1 VDCLTYYFSISF
13 DSIFHSKDN
22 HLKCIFN
29 FLVMYEDFSKCVK
42 EFVGDFLNVV
52 SEDKRPVKIV
62 GNLDADGITSVSLLA
77 KAFSRKGIKY
87 AVSIIKQINNEF
99 LKSLK
104 NEDYGVII
112 FVDLGSGYINQINE
126 ELDKEVFI
134 LDHHFPEIKENKLGK
149 IRQINPHIHGIDG
162 TKQVSAAGVTYFFT
176 KTLDKRNV
184 DLSYLA
190 LVGAIGDV
198 QENLG
203 FKGLNEKI
211 LEDAVDNGLVEVK
224 ETLRVFGMQ
233 TKPIHKALEYSTNPY
248 IPGVTGN
255 EKGAIKFIEDAGI
268 KIYDNLKEFRRLVSL
283 TKQELDKL
291 VTAIDLKKG
300 VNSLEPLVGPVFL
313 LKGES
318 DDSLKKDLREFSTLL
333 NSCGK
338 MGWPSLGVGV
348 CMGDVMASKK
358 AYEVLRN
365 YRREIIDALNWFHEN
380 RGSDKVVEKEGYVL
394 VIAENN
400 IRDTIIGTLASSLSK
415 SKVYPDGVVI
425 MTSSYTLDGYVKCS
439 LRISGENVNS
449 VDLRII
455 VKDILDKVGDN
466 DSGYGGGHNLAAG
479 ASIPQEKEVLLIKEA
494 LTVLEKAVGK

>member
-1 VDCLTYYFSISF
+1 
-13 DSIFHSKDN
+13 
-22 HLKCIFN
+22 
-29 FLVMYEDFSKCVK
+29 MYEDFSKSVK

-62 GNLDADGITSVSLLA
+62 GNLDTDGITSVSLLA
-77 KAFSRKGIKY
+77 KAFSRKKIKY
-87 AVSIIKQINNEF
+87 AVSIIKQINNEI
-99 LKSLK
+99 LRSLK
-104 NEDYGVII
+104 NEDYSAVV

-134 LDHHFPEIKENKLGK
+134 LDHHFPEVKENKLGK
-149 IRQINPHIHGIDG
+149 IRQVNPHINGIDG

-176 KTLDKRNV
+176 KALDERNV

-190 LVGAIGDV
+190 LVGAVGDV

-203 FKGLNEKI
+203 FLGLNEKI
-211 LEDAVDNGLVEVK
+211 LDDAVANDLIEVR

-248 IPGVTGN
+248 ISGVTGN
-255 EKGAIKFIEDAGI
+255 EKGAIKFLEDTGI
-268 KIYDNLKEFRRLVSL
+268 KVYDGAREFRRLVSL

-291 VTAIDLKKG
+291 ITAIDLKKG
-300 VNSLEPLVGPVFL
+300 VNNLDPLVGPVFL
-313 LKGES
+313 LKGEN

-348 CMGDVMASKK
+348 CMGDEMASKK

-380 RGSDKVVEKEGYVL
+380 RRSDKIVEKDNYVL
-394 VIAENN
+394 VMAENN
-400 IRDTIIGTLASSLSK
+400 IRDTIIHILS
-415 SKVYPDGVVI
+415 
-425 MTSSYTLDGYVKCS
+425 T
-439 LRISGENVNS
+439 
-449 VDLRII
+449 
-455 VKDILDKVGDN
+455 
-466 DSGYGGGHNLAAG
+466 H
-479 ASIPQEKEVLLIKEA
+479 
-494 LTVLEKAVGK
+494 